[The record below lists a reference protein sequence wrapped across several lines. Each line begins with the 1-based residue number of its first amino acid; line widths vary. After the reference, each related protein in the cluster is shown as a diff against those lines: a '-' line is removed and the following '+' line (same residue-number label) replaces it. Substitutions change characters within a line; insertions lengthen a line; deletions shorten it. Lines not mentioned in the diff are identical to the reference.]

1 MRIREIGLILNDE
14 VIENALYIDDATKR
28 KNFGYFRLNA
38 IYELKK
44 FINEVYVGGLNY
56 FGGLEFDIVFIAEG
70 LDFYNTLIIYS
81 IVDSEEKNDYEI
93 KNLLL
98 PDLDN
103 ILSKLLIEI
112 NETGYSELSKHII
125 KEFFK
130 KQIQDLHTTKRIE
143 YF

>member
-14 VIENALYIDDATKR
+14 VIENALYIDEATKR
-28 KNFGYFRLNA
+28 KNFGYFRINA

-70 LDFYNTLIIYS
+70 LDFYTTLIIYC

-98 PDLDN
+98 PDLDK
-103 ILSKLLIEI
+103 ILSKLLIKI
-112 NETGYSELSKHII
+112 NETGYSEFSKHII

-130 KQIQDLHTTKRIE
+130 KQIQDLHTTKRSE